1 MKIANI
7 YNSIV
12 NVLNG
17 VKTERSGI
25 DKNGKRWKSYRY
37 AIMEPPIH
45 VTVKKLP
52 SGTRTRSV
60 YTGSSRLIER
70 QILKPDGRQISM
82 KDNTITILEPFKK
95 VKYMLLEKAPN
106 WKVAK
111 EQIIPVGFRSLFD
124 AKIKSQIF
132 KIH

>member
-1 MKIANI
+1 
-7 YNSIV
+7 
-12 NVLNG
+12 
-17 VKTERSGI
+17 
-25 DKNGKRWKSYRY
+25 
-37 AIMEPPIH
+37 
-45 VTVKKLP
+45 
-52 SGTRTRSV
+52 
-60 YTGSSRLIER
+60 
-70 QILKPDGRQISM
+70 M

-132 KIH
+132 KIR